1 MKRILLL
8 VALLGTALSGRAQL
22 FPDYSLSIETTT
34 WQSIAS
40 TGTSLTLPHGVYE
53 QIISLPFDLEFGGAT
68 VPQGQDVKVSSR
80 GRVNLGRYGAYSNAQ
95 VHWNQPSD
103 EFAIIPFFVGQTEMP
118 RYWSSIYW
126 LTRPDDRG
134 GQELVIEWNGLRRSG
149 ATGDTVSYQLHIH
162 SNGDI
167 AVCYGP
173 MTLQAGYWDSIFT
186 FAVVH
191 DNANDRILTVGNWDT
206 DSSITLANPASIGS
220 VPLMH
225 GVPQEGLLLT
235 LVRPLPP
242 CPHPTHLAVTDV
254 WQQGATLTWTG
265 NGVPGAQ
272 YLVQYDVVDFTPG
285 TTGHPSM
292 TVADTSCILSGLLTD
307 QQYFVYVRS
316 NCSPDT
322 SRWESVQ
329 FQTSCD
335 AILHADLPYS
345 QHFESAAEAACWRK
359 LGTVNWS
366 SQQNV
371 SGTIIRYCN
380 LFFLGSWAIMPPVDY
395 LNDLQVS
402 FRVTDGPVM
411 VGVMDSPYDTAS
423 FVPLHLCTSNAAAW
437 QSYTVRL
444 SRYAGAGQYIAF
456 RTWPNQYGVGG
467 CHIDDVVL
475 DTIQGCIAVEN
486 LRVAHHNATSAE
498 IRWTDYDSVGNY
510 MVSWTDGVTADSL
523 AVVTQG
529 CTLTGLQPETQYS
542 ISVRILCD
550 SITSGP
556 DTTIQFTTYPVCMK
570 PLAIGIDSITRSSA
584 VVHWT
589 EVNTPGTYLVM
600 LRYSPGDTISVDT
613 VVGDTALVV
622 GLPGVRRYYVEVRQL
637 CSGAWTDSE
646 WDTFENDY
654 SCGHPQGI
662 AVDTLADSMAVLT
675 IADTVGTDHLVILTH
690 GYYSDTIVPA
700 GLQFTLTGLL
710 PATQYTVRVYNRCS
724 DSTWSDFVSTTFATA
739 CSMVTHAELPY
750 VETFDN
756 CISGSVSTL
765 SPCWTIRSF
774 APSNYVGLYRPVNNQ
789 YHGTAG
795 NSLYVNVLQPDSPM
809 FVALPEVDSL
819 SDLKLSMWVFCLW
832 TGDSKMDIGVMSNP
846 DDTTTFLPIDTYIPT
861 VDRQWVE
868 VEVAFRGFGAAG
880 HYPAI
885 RLGVTG
891 GSIGSSFYIDD
902 VVVDYNLSCSRPDS
916 LALVALGDTTAEV
929 AIIPAADADSDA
941 VAYQV
946 VVSSV
951 YGSDTAMVTATALTL
966 NGLAPATDYTVEVRS
981 ICPEGGM
988 TLATTLQ
995 LTTLCGTRQLP
1006 WEEDF
1011 EYQHIFR
1018 MPRCWEVTDT
1028 ASITPDIRSTPIVAH
1043 SGTQLL
1049 TAIFSRGF
1057 AAFATPELA
1066 PTPQPVE
1073 LTYYARAMELSGF
1086 TDTSMIQLKIDYVS
1100 GIDTINVFNDKVVY
1114 TDLTLCRHVL
1124 PGGLPG
1130 AGRFVFHASHIVDT
1144 LLNSA
1149 YLHLDDVAVA
1159 TVCLPVDSL
1168 EVAVVDT
1175 VPAGVEAMWRPQ
1187 GRESRWQV
1195 ALWNNAMNMSLTT
1208 TEPMCQLSELGI
1220 LRDSTDYFIAVRP
1233 VCGVGDTGLWS
1244 DTVAF
1249 RTPDPYNPGGIR
1261 NQDWHSPRISVRPNP
1276 ASGVAVVEYDG
1287 GLPRWSLTVIDASGR
1302 VVAKAESSSEGT
1314 VRLDTGGMA
1323 PGVYFLR
1330 ASGSDAV
1337 GKLVV
1342 R

>member
-40 TGTSLTLPHGVYE
+40 TGTSLTLPHYVYE

-80 GRVNLGRYGAYSNAQ
+80 GRVNMGRYGAYSNAQ
-95 VHWNQPSD
+95 VHWNLPSD

-118 RYWSSIYW
+118 RYWSSVYW
-126 LTRPDDRG
+126 LSRPDDRG

-173 MTLQAGYWDSIFT
+173 MTLQAGYGDSIFT

-191 DNANDRILTVGNWDT
+191 DNASDRILTVGNWDT
-206 DSSITLANPASIGS
+206 DSSITLANPSSIGS

-235 LVRPLPP
+235 LVRPLSP
-242 CPHPTHLAVTDV
+242 CPHPTHLTVADA

-265 NGVPGAQ
+265 NGVAGAQ
-272 YLVQYDVVDFTPG
+272 YLVQYDVTDFTPG

-292 TVADTSCILSGLLTD
+292 TVADTSCILSGLLTG
-307 QQYFVYVRS
+307 QQYYAYVRS
-316 NCSPDT
+316 DCSPDT
-322 SRWESVQ
+322 SRWEAIQ
-329 FQTSCD
+329 FQTPCD

-380 LFFLGSWAIMPPVDY
+380 IFDGWAVMPPVDY

-402 FRVTDGPVM
+402 FRLTDGPVT

-423 FVPLHLCTSNAAAW
+423 FVPLHSCPSNAAAW
-437 QSYTVRL
+437 QNYTVRL
-444 SRYAGAGQYIAF
+444 SRYAGLGQYVAF
-456 RTWPNQYGVGG
+456 VGL

-486 LRVAHHNATSAE
+486 LRVVGRSATTAE
-498 IRWTDYDSVGNY
+498 LRWGDYDSVGNY
-510 MVSWTDGVTADSL
+510 MVKWTDGITADSL
-523 AVVTQG
+523 VVATQG

-556 DTTIQFTTYPVCMK
+556 ETTIQFATYPTCMK
-570 PLAIGIDSITRSSA
+570 PLAIGIDSITRSNA

-589 EVNTPGTYLVM
+589 EANTPGTYLVM

-613 VVGDTALVV
+613 VVGDTTLVV
-622 GLPGVRRYYVEVRQL
+622 SLPRVARYYAEVRQL
-637 CSGAWTDSE
+637 CSGTWTDE
-646 WDTFENDY
+646 VWDFFENDY
-654 SCGHPQGI
+654 SCGRPQGI
-662 AVDTLADSMAVLT
+662 AVDSTADSTAVLT
-675 IADTVGTDHLVILTH
+675 IADTVGTDHLVVLTH
-690 GYYSDTIVPA
+690 GYYTDTIVPT
-700 GLQFTLTGLL
+700 GLQFTLTGLM
-710 PATQYTVRVYNRCS
+710 PATQYTVQVYNRCT
-724 DSTWSDFVSTTFATA
+724 DSTLSDYVSTTFATA
-739 CSMVTHAELPY
+739 CSMVTHADLPY
-750 VETFDN
+750 VETFDS
-756 CISGSVSTL
+756 CVPGSANTL

-846 DDTTTFLPIDTYIPT
+846 DDTTTFQPIGTYIPT
-861 VDRQWVE
+861 MANQWVE
-868 VEVAFRGFGAAG
+868 VEAAFRGFEAAG

-885 RLGVTG
+885 RLGATG
-891 GSIGSSFYIDD
+891 GIIGSSFYIDD
-902 VVVDYNLSCSRPDS
+902 VVIDYNLSCSRPDS
-916 LALVALGDTTAEV
+916 LYITDITHLTATLNIVPSTEGDT
-929 AIIPAADADSDA
+929 A
-941 VAYQV
+941 VMYQV
-946 VVSSV
+946 SLASH
-951 YGSDTAMVTATALTL
+951 YDTATFHTTSTTVPLGPL
-966 NGLAPATDYTVEVRS
+966 HPATDYTVAVRS
-981 ICPEGGM
+981 LCVEGRY
-988 TLATTLQ
+988 TLATTAQ
-995 LTTLCGTRQLP
+995 FTTPCGSYRLP
-1006 WEEDF
+1006 WFENF
-1011 EYQHIFR
+1011 EYQPMFQI
-1018 MPRCWEVTDT
+1018 PRCWVLTDSASTVPEVRWVRPSAYSGENRLL
-1028 ASITPDIRSTPIVAH
+1028 ASVRD
-1043 SGTQLL
+1043 SGS
-1049 TAIFSRGF
+1049 FSS
-1057 AAFATPELA
+1057 FATPELEPYA
-1066 PTPQPVE
+1066 GPAALSAMVKMCDILGYSDTMPCNLQIGFMVGDSIVE
-1073 LTYYARAMELSGF
+1073 LY
-1086 TDTSMIQLKIDYVS
+1086 
-1100 GIDTINVFNDKVVY
+1100 NVKTFFGDW
-1114 TDLTLCRHVL
+1114 TLVEVPAPMGML
-1124 PGGLPG
+1124 ANG
-1130 AGRFVFHASHIVDT
+1130 GRFVFTFTRAADT
-1144 LLNSA
+1144 TFGSA
-1149 YLHLDDVAVA
+1149 VLQLDDVAVRA
-1159 TVCLPVDSL
+1159 VCAPVSGL
-1168 EVAVVDT
+1168 EVVVVDT
-1175 VPAGVEAMWRPQ
+1175 IPAGVEVHWHPMGLEQQWEVAIWNDTFSVVFGSPDTTVDLVRL
-1187 GRESRWQV
+1187 GRL
-1195 ALWNNAMNMSLTT
+1195 ANA
-1208 TEPMCQLSELGI
+1208 
-1220 LRDSTDYFIAVRP
+1220 TDYYIAVRP
-1233 VCGVGDTGLWS
+1233 VCSIGDTGQWS

-1249 RTPDPYNPGGIR
+1249 HTPGNTNPEGIVVASG
-1261 NQDWHSPRISVRPNP
+1261 QWPVVSVTPNP
-1276 ASGVAVVEYDG
+1276 ASGVAVVRCEG
-1287 GLPRWSLTVIDASGR
+1287 AAGEWRLSVIDAAGR
-1302 VVAKAESSSEGT
+1302 EAASVAGHDREARIDCS
-1314 VRLDTGGMA
+1314 RLPA
-1323 PGVYFLR
+1323 GVYFLR
-1330 ASGSDAV
+1330 LGGSHAV